1 MLQEVYSQA
10 GIQPGLVYRMSESV
24 RLNGA
29 VGSHRRE
36 ALAEFL
42 RTRRERLSPEDVGLP
57 SGGRRRTPGLRR
69 EEVALLANVGISW
82 YTSLE
87 QGRRAKPS
95 DQVLEGIAG
104 ALKLS
109 PEEQWHLFVLA
120 DRKPPPCIPP
130 SVEKISSAL
139 RRVLDDLRASPAYA
153 ISAHGDLAY
162 WNAAAEAIFGLS
174 SSVPPHERNLL
185 WQLFVNPSARERYT
199 SWEAIAQTMLAR
211 FRAEFA
217 RHPSDPRFA
226 SLIEDLQRES
236 SEFREWW
243 PRYDVAGEADGRQ
256 EIIHPDAGRVV
267 LEHVTLSPPGDPDL
281 KMVVYTPASVGDA
294 ARLTGA
300 LQEGTKQ
307 SFDSGNGNGGQ
318 RPPLV

>member
-1 MLQEVYSQA
+1 
-10 GIQPGLVYRMSESV
+10 MSEGV
-24 RLNGA
+24 RLNG
-29 VGSHRRE
+29 GSERHRRE

-87 QGRRAKPS
+87 QGRDVKPS
-95 DQVLEGIAG
+95 EPVLEGIAD
-104 ALKLS
+104 ALRLP
-109 PEEQWHLFVLA
+109 PEEEWHLFVLA
-120 DRKPPPCIPP
+120 DRIPPPCIPP
-130 SVEKISSAL
+130 PAEAISLTL

-153 ISAHGDLAY
+153 ISARGDLAH
-162 WNAAAEAIFGLS
+162 WNAAAEAVFGLS
-174 SSVPPHERNLL
+174 FGAPPHERNLL
-185 WQLFVNPSARERYT
+185 WQLFVDPRSRERYAF
-199 SWEAIAQTMLAR
+199 WEATAKMALAR

-217 RHPSDPRFA
+217 RHPGDERFEG
-226 SLIEDLQRES
+226 LVEDLRRES
-236 SEFREWW
+236 AEFRKWW
-243 PRYDVAGEADGRQ
+243 PRYDVAGEADGRD
-256 EIIHPDAGRVV
+256 EIIHPDAGHIV
-267 LEHVTLSPPGDPDL
+267 LEHTTLSPPADPDL
-281 KMVVYTPASVGDA
+281 KVMVYTPASVADA

-307 SFDSGNGNGGQ
+307 SFDPGNGNGGQ